1 MVLKVVDSSVQALRS
16 TALLAPKAPYDGW
29 RHRLIP
35 PRQGAPF
42 HLELFWSYGCD
53 QVGESTYAFLTKYFQ
68 GSKAAVVRSSVQIGT
83 MLSDN
88 RAIRTDGNIAY
99 ELRKHWPIGSYGM
112 EYHVRGRL
120 ESFAKGF
127 ERVLFVAAQRNYS

>member
-1 MVLKVVDSSVQALRS
+1 
-16 TALLAPKAPYDGW
+16 
-29 RHRLIP
+29 
-35 PRQGAPF
+35 
-42 HLELFWSYGCD
+42 
-53 QVGESTYAFLTKYFQ
+53 
-68 GSKAAVVRSSVQIGT
+68 
-83 MLSDN
+83 MLSDK
-88 RAIRTDGNIAY
+88 RAVRTDGDIAY